1 MSKARMSDDFLTDGK
16 RAGLYHLP
24 AEHRQAV
31 EQQAHRHGFAVHAAD
46 LSACRT
52 TAEALAALG
61 RACAFPEWYGGN
73 FDALLDCLADPE
85 GLSAPGQL
93 LLISG
98 IAPLRLKVADDLSLI
113 LDVLAA
119 ASEERRTNGP
129 PLWILLDAPASG
141 VAPWPGR

>member
-1 MSKARMSDDFLTDGK
+1 MSDNFLPDGE

-31 EQQAHRHGFAVHAAD
+31 EQQAHQHGFALHTAD

-52 TAEALAALG
+52 TADALAALG
-61 RACAFPEWYGGN
+61 QACAFPEWYGGN

-85 GLSAPGQL
+85 GQDTPGQL

-98 IAPLRLKVADDLSLI
+98 IAPLRMRIAGELNTL

-119 ASEERRTNGP
+119 ATEERRSSGQ
-129 PLWILLDAPASG
+129 PLWVLLDAPASG